1 MDNLFRTTAIAVT
14 FIAFAI
20 GVVPYAKAS
29 KHDIFTPAQEDAID
43 TQIRDYILENPEVI
57 LEALRTLEQRRKL
70 AEQEKAREQLALR
83 TDEIFSDPTSPV
95 GWNDDGDITIVEFFD
110 YQCPYC
116 KAVVPTLAQLKKE
129 DDGIR
134 YVYKEWPILG
144 PVSEVAARAALAA
157 EQQGRYEPFHEAL
170 MSLPGKFKEA
180 DIMKVAESVGLDVA
194 RLRQDMNAPETQ
206 EALARTRA
214 LATALGI
221 TGTPAFIIG
230 DNIVPGAVDIN
241 RLKALIKQAREQR
254 GKEPT

>member
-1 MDNLFRTTAIAVT
+1 MDVGVRTT
-14 FIAFAI
+14 
-20 GVVPYAKAS
+20 PSAS
-29 KHDIFTPAQEDAID
+29 MPSSTSAGESDRHGLSRGAQCGA
-43 TQIRDYILENPEVI
+43 RGRVGP
-57 LEALRTLEQRRKL
+57 RTSPGL
-70 AEQEKAREQLALR
+70 LALR

-129 DDGIR
+129 DEGIR

-194 RLRQDMNAPETQ
+194 RLRRDMIAPEIQ